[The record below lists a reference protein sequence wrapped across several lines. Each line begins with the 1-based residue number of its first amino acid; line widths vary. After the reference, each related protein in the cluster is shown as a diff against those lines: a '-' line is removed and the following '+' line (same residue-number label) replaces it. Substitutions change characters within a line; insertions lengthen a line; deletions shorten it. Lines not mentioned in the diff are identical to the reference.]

1 MQDIYIGDEGKG
13 FPLVLVHGFLGS
25 SKMWEPQIDFFKDI
39 YKSHKK
45 KIKSINNDILIY
57 QIIRDSINLM
67 VKDLIKNTMKNL
79 KIKKAK
85 SVHDIYSCKDR
96 LVCFSNK
103 FMKIEEEIKYF
114 LRTRMY
120 DNKNVLI
127 KNNKGKKIIRKLFD
141 EIYSNPRKYLNKE
154 QLKFNKHRV
163 IADFISGM
171 TDRYAI
177 NLYNNIK

>member
-1 MQDIYIGDEGKG
+1 MLNQFKEKLGERLNGKEEVVSDVTVKSYYASV
-13 FPLVLVHGFLGS
+13 PLNRMDVCA
-25 SKMWEPQIDFFKDI
+25 
-39 YKSHKK
+39 Y
-45 KIKSINNDILIY
+45 NDILIY

-79 KIKKAK
+79 RIKKAK

-103 FMKIEEEIKYF
+103 FMKIEKEIKYF
-114 LRTRMY
+114 LKTRMY

-141 EIYSNPRKYLNKE
+141 EIYSNLRKYLNKE
-154 QLKFNKHRV
+154 HYIKK
-163 IADFISGM
+163 ISV
-171 TDRYAI
+171 
-177 NLYNNIK
+177 

>member
-1 MQDIYIGDEGKG
+1 
-13 FPLVLVHGFLGS
+13 
-25 SKMWEPQIDFFKDI
+25 
-39 YKSHKK
+39 
-45 KIKSINNDILIY
+45 
-57 QIIRDSINLM
+57 M

-79 KIKKAK
+79 KNKKIK

-103 FMKIEEEIKYF
+103 FMKIEKEIKYF
-114 LRTRMY
+114 LKTRMY

-141 EIYSNPRKYLNKE
+141 EIYSNLRKYLNKE

-177 NLYNNIK
+177 NLHKKIK